1 MKTVAFLGGARKCC
15 YDRAFPMMIT
25 RTTPDSSDAEAAAP
39 AVAAAPAAVA
49 GVAVASAEAAAVV
62 GAATGEA
69 VESASV
75 AVSPSAGAG
84 PRVFPAR
91 KPMARATRIALFE
104 REVRERLSR
113 AALDVIFA
121 RADRLSEGQRQ
132 PRGGRETFFGST
144 MLTVDLA
151 AFADI
156 FRDACDAGTARRLA
170 ALMESDATVPRRI
183 REIAERE
190 AARIAA
196 VRLKDLRTQIV
207 VRAQGAKVFIDVDV
221 EGALA

>member
-1 MKTVAFLGGARKCC
+1 
-15 YDRAFPMMIT
+15 MIT
-25 RTTPDSSDAEAAAP
+25 RTTPDSSDAEVVAPAAEAAP
-39 AVAAAPAAVA
+39 AVAAAQTAVAEPAAEGA
-49 GVAVASAEAAAVV
+49 PAAAVGTSSSV
-62 GAATGEA
+62 GAPA
-69 VESASV
+69 VVPAV
-75 AVSPSAGAG
+75 APAFLA
-84 PRVFPAR
+84 RPAR
-91 KPMARATRIALFE
+91 KPMARATRITLFE

-132 PRGGRETFFGST
+132 SRGGREAFFGST

-151 AFADI
+151 AFADVL
-156 FRDACDAGTARRLA
+156 RDVCDAGTAHRLA

-190 AARIAA
+190 ATRIAA
-196 VRLKDLRTQIV
+196 VRLKDLRIQIA

>member
-1 MKTVAFLGGARKCC
+1 
-15 YDRAFPMMIT
+15 MMIT
-25 RTTPDSSDAEAAAP
+25 RTTPDSSDAEMVAPAAEAAP
-39 AVAAAPAAVA
+39 AVAAAETAAA
-49 GVAVASAEAAAVV
+49 GEEAAPVPAVASVEAL
-62 GAATGEA
+62 
-69 VESASV
+69 
-75 AVSPSAGAG
+75 PSAGA
-84 PRVFPAR
+84 RVFPAR
-91 KPMARATRIALFE
+91 KPMARATRITLFE

-113 AALDVIFA
+113 AALDVIFT

-132 PRGGRETFFGST
+132 TRGGREAFFGST

-156 FRDACDAGTARRLA
+156 LRDACDAGTAHRLA

-190 AARIAA
+190 ATRIAA
-196 VRLKDLRTQIV
+196 VRLKDLRIQIA

-221 EGALA
+221 EAALA